1 MSRRVELNRELKNR
15 CIKTKKV
22 SITRGVVLSE
32 GKFHVSKDAWNEKK
46 IVLQEASNVKKTKI
60 KEKAY

>member
-1 MSRRVELNRELKNR
+1 MEWKEIVLHEASNVEKSIELNRELKNR

-32 GKFHVSKDAWNEKK
+32 GKFHVS
-46 IVLQEASNVKKTKI
+46 
-60 KEKAY
+60 

>member
-32 GKFHVSKDAWNEKK
+32 GKFHVSQDSWNEK
-46 IVLQEASNVKKTKI
+46 IVLQEASNVKKSKI